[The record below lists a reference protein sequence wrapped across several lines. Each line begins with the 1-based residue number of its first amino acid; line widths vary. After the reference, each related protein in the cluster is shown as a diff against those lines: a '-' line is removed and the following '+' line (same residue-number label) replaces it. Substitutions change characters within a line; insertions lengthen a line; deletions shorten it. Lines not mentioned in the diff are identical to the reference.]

1 MYNPKTK
8 SELKALVDDLN
19 TSLKDINV
27 SNIQEMDCLF
37 KNSKRKDFSGIEE
50 WDVSNVTSM
59 NEMFYGCKKINQNL
73 NNWDTTKVIN
83 ISYMFSNC
91 FSFNQALDK
100 WDVSNV
106 LWMEYVFFV
115 NLFSKFLFQK
125 LQNLIKI

>member
-1 MYNPKTK
+1 
-8 SELKALVDDLN
+8 
-19 TSLKDINV
+19 
-27 SNIQEMDCLF
+27 
-37 KNSKRKDFSGIEE
+37 
-50 WDVSNVTSM
+50 
-59 NEMFYGCKKINQNL
+59 MFYGCKKINQNL